1 MISGIIAKYA
11 KVVRKSD
18 EHIVALAVDY
28 FHEDAI
34 RCTYLI
40 SIEKGKIAP
49 NIGLC
54 AEKNGDRKI
63 DGCSYS
69 EVMEHVL
76 GEMDKKFGKRDYRV
90 DTVDISEKEF
100 VQLVRQSGFAE
111 RLLTKI
117 RETTSTRYDTSVFDF
132 ASATFQMN

>member
-54 AEKNGDRKI
+54 AEK
-63 DGCSYS
+63 
-69 EVMEHVL
+69 
-76 GEMDKKFGKRDYRV
+76 
-90 DTVDISEKEF
+90 TVT
-100 VQLVRQSGFAE
+100 E
-111 RLLTKI
+111 RLMDVVIAKLWNTYWVKWI
-117 RETTSTRYDTSVFDF
+117 KSLGNVIIGWIQLIYPKKNLYNWFDNL
-132 ASATFQMN
+132 ALQSAY